1 MKVFSCREEF
11 TACIACMHSHG
22 LFFHLAQVFQVRS
35 VLALHCLQGFVD
47 EAGELVVLRKDTSK

>member
-1 MKVFSCREEF
+1 
-11 TACIACMHSHG
+11 MHSMYSHG

-35 VLALHCLQGFVD
+35 VLALHRLQGFVD